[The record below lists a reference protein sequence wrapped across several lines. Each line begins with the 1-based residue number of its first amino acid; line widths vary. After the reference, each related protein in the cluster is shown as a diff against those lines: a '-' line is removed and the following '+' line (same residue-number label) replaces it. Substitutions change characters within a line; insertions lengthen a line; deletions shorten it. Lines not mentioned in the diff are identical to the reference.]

1 MFTEI
6 EDINSYRSKIAANL
20 ASHARKK
27 FKLST
32 KAVSKQFGMT
42 EDDYIKFEAGEHI
55 LDEQAVFDIL
65 EYYLISR
72 EKIKESFELSQ
83 FLYFYDISE
92 VLMKDSTV

>member
-1 MFTEI
+1 MFKEI

-20 ASHARKK
+20 ALHARKK

-32 KAVSKQFGMT
+32 KAVALQFGMS
-42 EDDYIKFEAGEHI
+42 EDEYIKFEAGERI
-55 LDEQAVFDIL
+55 LDEQGVFDIL

-83 FLYFYDISE
+83 FLYFYDINE
-92 VLMKDSTV
+92 ALMEDCIS